1 MAGSWRG
8 TIGVVKPGVGTAS
21 LVEFIRLLPDGINVI
36 PTFADIREHSV
47 DGFRDAL
54 ESYRQRIAELA
65 RLGICDLIHP
75 EGAPPFMVRGR
86 AAEAAL
92 VREWEEQYE
101 VPVFTSSMIQVEAL
115 RAIGAQRFLG
125 FTFYEGALPD
135 SFSSYF
141 SEAGLDV
148 AGMET
153 LPARPR
159 DWPTPSAEDLYLH
172 MKKAFGRHSGVQ
184 AIYLHGS
191 SSWRLMDLGPL
202 EQDLGIPIL
211 HPIAIRVWYVQKRL
225 GVHEPIHGAG
235 RLLETLP

>member
-8 TIGVVKPGVGTAS
+8 TIGVIKPGIGTAS

-54 ESYRQRIAELA
+54 ESYREKLA
-65 RLGICDLIHP
+65 WLAGLGVCNLLHP

-86 AAEAAL
+86 AAERAL
-92 VREWEEQYE
+92 VEEWEEQYG
-101 VPVFTSSMIQVEAL
+101 VPVFTSSMMQVEAL
-115 RAIGAQRFLG
+115 KAVGAQRFLG

-135 SFSSYF
+135 SFTSYF
-141 SEAGLDV
+141 GDAGLDV

-153 LPARPR
+153 LPPRPSE
-159 DWPTPSAEDLYLH
+159 WPNPSAEDLYFH
-172 MKKAFGRHSGVQ
+172 IKRAVRKYSGVQ
-184 AIYLHGS
+184 GIYLHGS
-191 SSWRLMDLGPL
+191 SSWRLMDLGSL
-202 EQDLGIPIL
+202 EDDLGIPVL
-211 HPIAIRVWYVQKRL
+211 HPVAIRVWYVQKRL
-225 GVHEPIHGAG
+225 GIREPIQGAT